1 MIAYEPVWAIGT
13 GKVATAAQAQEAH
26 ADIRAFLAKSVSP
39 AAAESTRI
47 IYGGSVNAKNCKE
60 LGKPFRFSCLFH
72 TKLRRTLLY
81 YMSVDADDVSH
92 LQARSLTSTVSSSAA
107 PRLSPSSSTSSTP
120 SARKRAL
127 RSKHNT
133 VQHVACTITNL

>member
-13 GKVATAAQAQEAH
+13 GKVATAAQAQEVHDAT
-26 ADIRAFLAKSVSP
+26 RKFMAKVVSP
-39 AAAESTRI
+39 EVAAAVRI

-72 TKLRRTLLY
+72 SKLRRTLLY
-81 YMSVDADDVSH
+81 CMSVDADDVSH
-92 LQARSLTSTVSSSAA
+92 LQARSLTSTVSLSAA

-127 RSKHNT
+127 RAKYNT
-133 VQHVACTITNL
+133 VQHVACTTTNL

>member
-13 GKVATAAQAQEAH
+13 GKVATAAQAQEVHDATRKF
-26 ADIRAFLAKSVSP
+26 IAKVVSP
-39 AAAESTRI
+39 EVAAAVRI

-72 TKLRRTLLY
+72 TKLRRSSFY
-81 YMSVDADDVSH
+81 CKSVGADVSH

-127 RSKHNT
+127 RAKHNT
-133 VQHVACTITNL
+133 VQHVACTTTNP